1 MLTDSHGSAHVA
13 FPGGLVLLVVV
24 VVVIV
29 VIIITR
35 KDKGN

>member
-24 VVVIV
+24 VVVII

>member
-13 FPGGLVLLVVV
+13 FPGGLVLQV
-24 VVVIV
+24 VVVI